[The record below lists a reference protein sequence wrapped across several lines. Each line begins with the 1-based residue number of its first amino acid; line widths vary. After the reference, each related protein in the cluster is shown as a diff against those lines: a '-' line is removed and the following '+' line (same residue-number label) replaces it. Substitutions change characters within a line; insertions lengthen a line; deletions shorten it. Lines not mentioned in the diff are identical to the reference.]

1 MEIPGVASIGGSINA
16 GGINDVAGGAGSIG
30 DRHGVTRSDAARKS
44 TLNSA
49 SAAASISAVLR
60 SSRVEVALLEP
71 LFISLCAAEPG
82 GGRTPFPGMPRVPR
96 SFIEGAGV
104 AGGMMGR
111 AELGG
116 AIAEALATAVREM
129 LSRHAIAT

>member
-1 MEIPGVASIGGSINA
+1 MEIPGVTSIGGSINA

-60 SSRVEVALLEP
+60 RYGADVIRSSKHARTQSVHVGAPRENRRRRYRYDEQ
-71 LFISLCAAEPG
+71 LFN
-82 GGRTPFPGMPRVPR
+82 
-96 SFIEGAGV
+96 
-104 AGGMMGR
+104 
-111 AELGG
+111 
-116 AIAEALATAVREM
+116 
-129 LSRHAIAT
+129 